1 MARGVARGGFQG
13 FRNPPLVP
21 RNPPLLFITVILSQQ
36 EFYAYSK
43 YIEHHCGIYL
53 PFTCIFRDM
62 SRVGVPV

>member
-13 FRNPPLVP
+13 F

-43 YIEHHCGIYL
+43 YSEHHCVSICL
-53 PFTCIFRDM
+53 SLAFSET
-62 SRVGVPV
+62 